1 LDYCLR
7 GDLLKFLRFK
17 DEFLRHTGLMFIGV
31 GLFNVFNLLY
41 HFFMVRYLS
50 PAEYGHL
57 NTLMALFMV
66 ISVPA
71 STVQTTATKFV
82 SSFQV
87 LNRYDLAR
95 ALLRHLLLLMTIV
108 GTGIFLLIL
117 LGSSRLSSFFQF
129 DSQGLIILLGMVLLF
144 VMVIPVPWGG
154 LQGLQKFGSL
164 TLNLIVNGVLKFALG
179 ILFVLI
185 GLGVM
190 GAMGAILLSY
200 VVTTFL
206 SLIILQM
213 SLPKGGSGGKEGDP
227 EFADRSYFS
236 EVYQYL
242 FPVGLTLLCFMVL
255 TNIDLILIKHFFT
268 PIEAGYYSI
277 AQMIGKIIL
286 FLPIPVIM
294 VMFPKLTALQGQGRP
309 EEGLS
314 ILKQSLIIALI
325 FCGSAVFAGL
335 LFPSLIIKV
344 VSGKTYLEC
353 IPLVKFFCINMSL
366 FSFIFILL
374 YYHLSSHRRGFL
386 YPLFFFTI
394 GQTGFILVFHKT
406 LTQVLLV
413 MGIAAVCLFGINVY
427 LAYHPKG
434 GTIEN

>member
-1 LDYCLR
+1 
-7 GDLLKFLRFK
+7 
-17 DEFLRHTGLMFIGV
+17 MVIGV
-31 GLFNVFNLLY
+31 GLFNFFNLLY

-50 PAEYGHL
+50 PEEYGHL

-71 STVQTTATKFV
+71 STVQTTVTKFV

-87 LNRYDLAR
+87 LNRYDR
-95 ALLRHLLLLMTIV
+95 VRKLLQHLLLLMSVV
-108 GTGIFLLIL
+108 GFGIFLLIL
-117 LGSSRLSSFFQF
+117 LGSFRLSSFFQF
-129 DSQGLIILLGMVLLF
+129 ESKGVIIILGIILLF
-144 VMVIPVPWGG
+144 AMVIPVPWGG
-154 LQGLQKFGSL
+154 LQGLQKFGIL
-164 TLNLIVNGVLKFALG
+164 TFNLIVNGAIKFAFG
-179 ILFVLI
+179 VLFVLI
-185 GLGVM
+185 GFGVM

-206 SLIILQM
+206 SLAILQM
-213 SLPKGGSGGKEGDP
+213 SLPKGGLVGGERENI
-227 EFADRSYFS
+227 EFSDQSYFS

-242 FPVGLTLLCFMVL
+242 FPVGVTLLCFTVL

-294 VMFPKLTALQGQGRP
+294 VMFPKLTALQGQGRT
-309 EEGLS
+309 EKGLP
-314 ILKQSLIIALI
+314 ILKQSLMIAFI
-325 FCGSAVFAGL
+325 FCGSAILIGL
-335 LFPSLIIKV
+335 LFPSLLIMI
-344 VSGKTYLEC
+344 VSGKAYLEC
-353 IPLVKFFCINMSL
+353 IRLVKFFCVNMSL

-386 YPLFFFTI
+386 YPLFFLTI
-394 GQTGFILVFHKT
+394 GQTGFILLFHKT

-413 MGIAAVCLFGINVY
+413 MGIVALCLFGINIY
-427 LAYHPKG
+427 LAYHPNG
-434 GTIEN
+434 RTVEN